1 MLIGD
6 DVREN
11 SKIRG
16 GGAGVVRGC
25 AGTLVE
31 RAHLKLFAE
40 GVEGLE
46 VGDVA
51 LKLQGWILDAKT
63 GGRFGTHECS
73 GDTRCAPLGTFGAR
87 SCVHYSSA
95 A

>member
-16 GGAGVVRGC
+16 GGVGVVRGC

-40 GVEGLE
+40 GVEG
-46 VGDVA
+46 
-51 LKLQGWILDAKT
+51 I
-63 GGRFGTHECS
+63 
-73 GDTRCAPLGTFGAR
+73 
-87 SCVHYSSA
+87 
-95 A
+95 